1 MTTHPAR
8 HITTPDFADQ
18 GFLADP
24 YPTYDRLR
32 ELSPVH
38 EVTLPGGMP
47 TWYITRYDDAREALA
62 DLRLSKET
70 IRIGHQNKYP
80 FGDVPMHEHLL
91 QADPPGHTRLRKL
104 VSKAFTPRRVEQMR
118 PRIKQMTGGLLDTL
132 AGRHRVDL
140 IEEFAFPLPFMLICA
155 LLGISEGQQA
165 EFRRLAIDLMSSPPG
180 TTPEQIREQAVA
192 FEQFLRT
199 LIAEKRAS
207 PGDDLTSALVA
218 VRDADEG
225 RLTETELVSM
235 EFLLL
240 LAGYETTVNLIG
252 NGMYALLR
260 HPGQMAALRAD
271 PALLEP
277 AIDELLRYESPL
289 ANATL
294 RRASEPVCYS
304 GVTIPAG
311 GVVLIGL
318 CAADRDGSRFSR
330 PDELDLNRRDV
341 AHLAFGHGVHY
352 CLGAQL
358 ARMQGQIAIGELL
371 RRYSSIEL
379 AIDPAEL
386 RWRPGALIRGL
397 RELPVLLQAA

>member
-1 MTTHPAR
+1 MTVHPAR

-18 GFLADP
+18 EFLADP
-24 YPTYDRLR
+24 YPVYDRLR
-32 ELSPVH
+32 ELSPVQ

-47 TWYITRYDDAREALA
+47 AWLITRYDDARDALN

-70 IRIGHQNKYP
+70 IRIGHQNKFP

-91 QADPPGHTRLRKL
+91 QKDPPRHTRLRKL
-104 VSKAFTPRRVEQMR
+104 VAKAFTPRRAEQMR
-118 PRIKQMTGGLLDTL
+118 SQIEQMTGELLDAL
-132 AGRHRVDL
+132 AGRDRIDL
-140 IEEFAFPLPFMLICA
+140 IQEFAFPLPFMVICA
-155 LLGISEGQQA
+155 LLGISVGQRA

-192 FEQFLRT
+192 FEQFLRA

-225 RLTETELVSM
+225 QLTETELVSM

-252 NGMYALLR
+252 NGVYALLR
-260 HPGQMAALRAD
+260 YPDQMAALRAD

-289 ANATL
+289 ANATV

-311 GVVLIGL
+311 GVVLVGL
-318 CAADRDGSRFSR
+318 CAANRDGSRFPR

-341 AHLAFGHGVHY
+341 AHLAFGHGIHF

-358 ARMQGQIAIGELL
+358 ARIEGQVAIGELL

-386 RWRPGALIRGL
+386 RWRTGALIRGL
-397 RELPVLLQAA
+397 RELPVLLQPI